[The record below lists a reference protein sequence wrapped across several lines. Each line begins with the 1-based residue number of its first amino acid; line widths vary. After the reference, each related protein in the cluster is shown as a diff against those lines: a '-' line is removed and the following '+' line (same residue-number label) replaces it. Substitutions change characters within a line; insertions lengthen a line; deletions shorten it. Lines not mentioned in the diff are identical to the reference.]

1 MEKESLKGLTNKQ
14 VEERIKDGKVNK
26 VEDNKTRTNW
36 EIIRDNVCTLFNLFN
51 LLIAIA
57 LIAVKAYTNLAY
69 MLIIVVNI
77 IIGVVQEIHARNL
90 VQKLSVLKVSK
101 ANVIRDGK
109 EKEINIDEIVIDDLI
124 VLDSGK
130 QICADSVVMSGEVE
144 VNESLLTGESDT
156 ILKQKGDKLLY
167 GSYVVSGKCYS
178 KVEKVGKDNFAE
190 QITSETKKYKR
201 AESELVN
208 SMKKVTNFTS
218 FVIIPVGLILF
229 VQAYFFRNVD
239 ITNSVVSTAAALL
252 GMLPKGLML
261 LITISLATGVIK
273 LAKKRVLVQDL
284 YSVETLAHID
294 TLCLDKTG
302 TITEGRMKVD
312 NVKIYNEKCMPHT
325 MQKMMVAFVNEMSDN
340 NATFMALKDY
350 YKGEDKFE
358 IEDNMAFS
366 SERKWSS
373 ISFKGIGSI
382 VLGAPERLIEKSKME
397 MPEEVVT
404 AQKAGKRM
412 LFVGY
417 SKETV
422 SDENLPNLEIVASI
436 TLDDPLRKNAKE
448 MLGFFKTQS
457 VDIKI
462 ISGDNPLTVSSIAKK
477 AGLES
482 YDSYIDLSTINSDDQ
497 IPELVDKYSVFA
509 RVMPHQKSL
518 IVKAL
523 QEKGHSVAMTG
534 DGVND
539 VVALK
544 QADCSITLPEASD
557 IARQVSQIVLLNSDF
572 SVLKDVLMEGRRVV
586 NNITNVA
593 RIFFIK
599 TIYSMLLALFNIV
612 TNTAFPFIPIQ
623 ITLIDLAIEGYTSF
637 FLSFLENSKP
647 LKGTFLRTV
656 IRNAL
661 PYALTIII
669 SIILITFTRSG
680 MGLNIEESHTL
691 MYLIIGGVSIFAVIE
706 ACRPFNRISTF
717 LCTTTAVGFF
727 FAAILFKKLLH
738 LTAINEQV
746 ILILGASLI
755 LAYIVVTG
763 LKYLINN
770 LSNDLEKARE

>member
-1 MEKESLKGLTNKQ
+1 MDKEELKGLTDEQ
-14 VEERIKDGKVNK
+14 VLQRIENGQINK
-26 VEDNKTRTNW
+26 VEDDKTRTNW

-57 LIAVKAYTNLAY
+57 LISVKAYTNLAY
-69 MLIIVVNI
+69 MLIIIVNI
-77 IIGVVQEIHARNL
+77 VIGIVQEIHARNL

-101 ANVIRDGK
+101 ATVVRNGK
-109 EKEINIDEIVIDDLI
+109 EKEINIDEIVLDDVI
-124 VLDSGK
+124 ILDSGK
-130 QICADSVVMSGEVE
+130 QICADSVVLDGEVE

-156 ILKQKGDKLLY
+156 ILKQKGDKLLS
-167 GSYVVSGKCYS
+167 GSYVVSGKCHS
-178 KVEKVGKDNFAE
+178 KVEKVGKDNFAA

-218 FVIIPVGLILF
+218 FVIIPVGIILF

-312 NVKIYNEKCMPHT
+312 NVKVYNEKCMPHSI
-325 MQKMMVAFVNEMSDN
+325 QKMMTAFVNEMTDN

-350 YKGEDKFE
+350 YQGEDKFE
-358 IEDNMAFS
+358 VADTMAFS

-373 ISFKGIGSI
+373 ISFKNEGSI

-397 MPEEVVT
+397 MPKEIID
-404 AQKAGKRM
+404 AQKAGRRM
-412 LFVGY
+412 LFIAYTNKVI
-417 SKETV
+417 
-422 SDENLPNLEIVASI
+422 SDEKLPELEIVAAI

-448 MLGFFKTQS
+448 MLGFFKKQN
-457 VDIKI
+457 VDIKV

-482 YDSYIDLSTINSDDQ
+482 YDAYIDLSTISSDDE

-599 TIYSMLLALFNIV
+599 TIYSMLLSLFNII

-623 ITLIDLAIEGYTSF
+623 ITLIDLVIEGYTSF
-637 FLSFLENSKP
+637 FLSFKENSKP
-647 LKGTFLRTV
+647 IKGTFLRTV
-656 IRNAL
+656 IKNAM
-661 PYALTIII
+661 PYALAIIVSIII
-669 SIILITFTRSG
+669 ITFTRQ
-680 MGLNIEESHTL
+680 GLNLNVEEAETV
-691 MYLIIGGVSIFAVIE
+691 MYLAIGGISVFAVIE
-706 ACRPFNRISTF
+706 ACRPFTKISTF
-717 LCTTTAVGFF
+717 LCTTTTLGYLFAVF
-727 FAAILFKKLLH
+727 LFKNLLH
-738 LTAINEQV
+738 LAPITENMLMIFIVN
-746 ILILGASLI
+746 LI
-755 LAYIVVTG
+755 LAYIFVIGMKTI
-763 LKYLINN
+763 INN
-770 LSNDLEKARE
+770 LGKELKDKI

>member
-1 MEKESLKGLTNKQ
+1 MDKEELKGLTDEQ
-14 VEERIKDGKVNK
+14 VLQRIENGQINK
-26 VEDNKTRTNW
+26 VEDDKTRTNW

-57 LIAVKAYTNLAY
+57 LISVKAYTNLAY
-69 MLIIVVNI
+69 MLIIIVNI
-77 IIGVVQEIHARNL
+77 VIGIVQEIHARNL

-101 ANVIRDGK
+101 ATVVRNGK
-109 EKEINIDEIVIDDLI
+109 EKEINIDEIVLDDVI
-124 VLDSGK
+124 ILDSGK
-130 QICADSVVMSGEVE
+130 QICADSVVLDGEVE

-156 ILKQKGDKLLY
+156 ILKQKGDKLLS
-167 GSYVVSGKCYS
+167 GSYVVSGKCHS
-178 KVEKVGKDNFAE
+178 KVEKVGKDNFAA

-218 FVIIPVGLILF
+218 FVIIPVGIILF

-312 NVKIYNEKCMPHT
+312 NVKVYNEKCMPHSI
-325 MQKMMVAFVNEMSDN
+325 QKMMTAFVNEMTDN

-350 YKGEDKFE
+350 YQGEDKFE
-358 IEDNMAFS
+358 VADTMAFS

-373 ISFKGIGSI
+373 ISFKNEGSI

-397 MPEEVVT
+397 MPKEIID
-404 AQKAGKRM
+404 AQKAGRRM
-412 LFVGY
+412 LFIAFTNKVI
-417 SKETV
+417 
-422 SDENLPNLEIVASI
+422 SDEKLPELEIVAAI

-448 MLGFFKTQS
+448 MLGFFKKQN
-457 VDIKI
+457 VDIKV

-482 YDSYIDLSTINSDDQ
+482 YDAYIDLSTISSDDE

-599 TIYSMLLALFNIV
+599 TIYSMLLSLFNII

-623 ITLIDLAIEGYTSF
+623 ITLIDLVIEGYTSF
-637 FLSFLENSKP
+637 FLSFKENSKP
-647 LKGTFLRTV
+647 IKGTFLRTV
-656 IRNAL
+656 IKNAM
-661 PYALTIII
+661 PYALAIIVSIII
-669 SIILITFTRSG
+669 ITFTRQ
-680 MGLNIEESHTL
+680 GLNLNVEEAETV
-691 MYLIIGGVSIFAVIE
+691 MYLAIGGISVFAVIE
-706 ACRPFNRISTF
+706 ACRPFTKISTF
-717 LCTTTAVGFF
+717 LCTTTALGYL
-727 FAAILFKKLLH
+727 FAVFLFKNLLH
-738 LTAINEQV
+738 LAPITENMLMIFIVN
-746 ILILGASLI
+746 LI
-755 LAYIVVTG
+755 LAYIFVIGMKTI
-763 LKYLINN
+763 INN
-770 LSNDLEKARE
+770 LGKELKDKI

>member
-1 MEKESLKGLTNKQ
+1 MDKEELKGLTDEQ
-14 VEERIKDGKVNK
+14 VLQRIENGQTNK
-26 VEDNKTRTNW
+26 VEDDKTRTNW

-57 LIAVKAYTNLAY
+57 LISVKAYTNLAY
-69 MLIIVVNI
+69 MLIIIVNI
-77 IIGVVQEIHARNL
+77 VIGIVQEIHARNL

-101 ANVIRDGK
+101 ATVVRNGK
-109 EKEINIDEIVIDDLI
+109 EKEINIDEIVLDDVI
-124 VLDSGK
+124 ILDSGK
-130 QICADSVVMSGEVE
+130 QICADSVVLDGEVE

-156 ILKQKGDKLLY
+156 ILKQKGDKLLS
-167 GSYVVSGKCYS
+167 GSYVVSGKCHS
-178 KVEKVGKDNFAE
+178 KVEKVGKDNFAA

-218 FVIIPVGLILF
+218 FVIIPVGIILF

-312 NVKIYNEKCMPHT
+312 NVKVYNEKCMPHSI
-325 MQKMMVAFVNEMSDN
+325 QQMMTAFVNEMTDN

-350 YKGEDKFE
+350 YQGEDKFE
-358 IEDNMAFS
+358 VADTMAFS

-373 ISFKGIGSI
+373 MSVKNEGSI

-397 MPEEVVT
+397 MPKEIID
-404 AQKAGKRM
+404 AQKAGRRM
-412 LFVGY
+412 LFIAYTNKVI
-417 SKETV
+417 
-422 SDENLPNLEIVASI
+422 SDEKLPELEIVAAI

-448 MLGFFKTQS
+448 MLGFFKKQN
-457 VDIKI
+457 VDIKV

-482 YDSYIDLSTINSDDQ
+482 YDAYIDLSTISSDDE

-599 TIYSMLLALFNIV
+599 TIYSMLLSLFNII

-623 ITLIDLAIEGYTSF
+623 ITLIDLVIEGYTSF
-637 FLSFLENSKP
+637 FLSFKENSKP
-647 LKGTFLRTV
+647 IKGTFLRTV
-656 IRNAL
+656 IKNAM
-661 PYALTIII
+661 PYALAIIVSIII
-669 SIILITFTRSG
+669 LTFTRQ
-680 MGLNIEESHTL
+680 GLNLNVEEAETV
-691 MYLIIGGVSIFAVIE
+691 MYLAIGGISVFAVIE
-706 ACRPFNRISTF
+706 ACRPFTKISTF
-717 LCTTTAVGFF
+717 LCTTTALGYL
-727 FAAILFKKLLH
+727 FAVFLFKKLLH
-738 LTAINEQV
+738 LAPITENMLMIFIVN
-746 ILILGASLI
+746 LI
-755 LAYIVVTG
+755 LAYIFVIGMKTI
-763 LKYLINN
+763 INN
-770 LSNDLEKARE
+770 LGKELKDKI

>member
-1 MEKESLKGLTNKQ
+1 MDKDELKGLNDEQ
-14 VEERIKDGKVNK
+14 VLERIKDGKINK
-26 VEDNKTRTNW
+26 VEDDKTRTNW

-69 MLIIVVNI
+69 MLIIIINI
-77 IIGVVQEIHARNL
+77 VIGIAQEIHARNL

-101 ANVIRDGK
+101 ALVVRNGK
-109 EKEINIDEIVIDDLI
+109 EREINIDEIVLDDI
-124 VLDSGK
+124 IILDAGR
-130 QICADSVVMSGEVE
+130 QICADSIVEEGEVE

-156 ILKQKGDKLLY
+156 ILKQKGDKLLS

-178 KVEKVGKDNFAE
+178 KVEKVGKDNFAA

-208 SMKKVTNFTS
+208 SMKKVTHFTS

-312 NVKIYNEKCMPHT
+312 SVNVYNEKCMPHSL
-325 MQKMMVAFVNEMSDN
+325 QKMMTAFVNEMTDN

-350 YKGEDKFE
+350 YKGDDKFE
-358 IEDNMAFS
+358 VADTMAFS

-373 ISFKGIGSI
+373 ISFKNEGSI
-382 VLGAPERLIEKSKME
+382 VLGAPERLIEKSNMQ
-397 MPEEVVT
+397 MPEEIIS

-412 LFVGY
+412 LFIAYTNKV
-417 SKETV
+417 V
-422 SDENLPNLEIVASI
+422 SDENLPSLEIVAAI

-448 MLGFFKTQS
+448 MLGFFKRQN

-482 YDSYIDLSTINSDDQ
+482 YDSYIDLSSISSDDE
-497 IPELVDKYSVFA
+497 IPALVDKYSVFA
-509 RVMPHQKSL
+509 RVMPHQKSI

-539 VVALK
+539 VIALK

-599 TIYSMLLALFNIV
+599 TIYSMLLSLFNIV

-623 ITLIDLAIEGYTSF
+623 ITLIDLIIEGYTSF
-637 FLSFLENSKP
+637 FLSFKENSKSIR
-647 LKGTFLRTV
+647 GTFLRTV
-656 IRNAL
+656 IKNAL
-661 PYALTIII
+661 PYALAIIV
-669 SIILITFTRSG
+669 SIVIITFTRQ
-680 MGLNIEESHTL
+680 GLNLSPEESETV
-691 MYLIIGGVSIFAVIE
+691 MYLAIGGISVFAVIE
-706 ACRPFNRISTF
+706 ACRPFTKISTF
-717 LCTTTAVGFF
+717 LCTTTALGYL
-727 FAAILFKKLLH
+727 FAVFLFKNLLH
-738 LTAINEQV
+738 LTPITEN
-746 ILILGASLI
+746 ILMIFIVNLI
-755 LAYIVVTG
+755 LAYIFVAGMKT
-763 LKYLINN
+763 LINN
-770 LSNDLEKARE
+770 LGRELKDKI